1 MDLRQ
6 LNLRSITGLNC
17 WQGCGAYVQRYCAPR
32 DEPAEI
38 VLFTVPS
45 TLTYLFN
52 HCLTQIKIN
61 ISALQIQYGIRA
73 FAKFKRPECTRLH
86 LRYVPGGAC
95 TRRPT
100 LNSIRQTDVDTLM
113 IRTQSR
119 VRVRVRVIYLNQTGI
134 RHQILGGV
142 GVRVMHSRSDVPT
155 SNPTHS
161 ILNCFFP

>member
-1 MDLRQ
+1 MPVKIHLTEEARDGFALAQ
-6 LNLRSITGLNC
+6 PQEYYGLNC

-52 HCLTQIKIN
+52 HRLTQIKIN

-95 TRRPT
+95 TRNVLEKCAVRSPT
-100 LNSIRQTDVDTLM
+100 EAEEG
-113 IRTQSR
+113 QSKN
-119 VRVRVRVIYLNQTGI
+119 IL
-134 RHQILGGV
+134 QIQK
-142 GVRVMHSRSDVPT
+142 
-155 SNPTHS
+155 N
-161 ILNCFFP
+161 ILNRNVFLKSLSKSLTNLKNYCKS